1 MSFNQFP
8 TIIKTKFILDKNRQY
23 EFDVDNNISMYALKR
38 MITAATE
45 TDNWHLSSI
54 EIKYKGKS
62 LENIY
67 NKKENKDENSPLYI
81 LFNNEKYIEFTLK
94 INYKNIEEF
103 NFLINLKLKNN

>member
-38 MITAATE
+38 MITAAT
-45 TDNWHLSSI
+45 DNSHYSSI

-62 LENIY
+62 LENI
-67 NKKENKDENSPLYI
+67 
-81 LFNNEKYIEFTLK
+81 
-94 INYKNIEEF
+94 
-103 NFLINLKLKNN
+103 